1 MQNQQLDSKALQA
14 LIKMA
19 SQKLGTT
26 PERLEQ
32 QISDGSLERA
42 INNMHGSSGRI
53 LQQAM
58 KDPKS
63 AEKYLNTPGAKSI
76 YKKLGGK

>member
-1 MQNQQLDSKALQA
+1 MQQKFDDKALKA

-32 QISDGSLERA
+32 QINDGSLERA
-42 INNMHGSSGRI
+42 INKMTGDNGRI
-53 LQQAM
+53 LQNAI

-63 AEKYLNTPGAKSI
+63 AEKYLNAPGAKSI
-76 YKKLGGK
+76 YRKLGGK

>member
-1 MQNQQLDSKALQA
+1 MQQKFDDKALKA

-32 QISDGSLERA
+32 QINDGSLERA
-42 INNMHGSSGRI
+42 INKMTGDNGRI
-53 LQQAM
+53 LQNAM

-63 AEKYLNTPGAKSI
+63 AEKYLNAPGAKSI
-76 YKKLGGK
+76 YRKLGGK

>member
-1 MQNQQLDSKALQA
+1 MQQNFDDKALKA

-32 QISDGSLERA
+32 QINDGSLEKA
-42 INNMHGSSGRI
+42 INNMTGDNGRI
-53 LQQAM
+53 LQNAM
-58 KDPKS
+58 KDPKT
-63 AEKYLNTPGAKSI
+63 AEKYLNAPGAKSI
-76 YKKLGGK
+76 YRRLGGK

>member
-1 MQNQQLDSKALQA
+1 MQQKFDDKALKA

-32 QISDGSLERA
+32 QINDGSLEKA
-42 INNMHGSSGRI
+42 INQMTGDNGRI
-53 LQQAM
+53 LQNAM
-58 KDPKS
+58 KDPKT
-63 AEKYLNTPGAKSI
+63 AEKYLNAPGAKSI
-76 YKKLGGK
+76 YRRLGGK

>member
-1 MQNQQLDSKALQA
+1 MQQQFDQKALQN

-26 PERLEQ
+26 PEKLEQ
-32 QISDGSLERA
+32 QINDGSLERA
-42 INNMHGSSGRI
+42 INQMTGDNGRI
-53 LQQAM
+53 LQNAM
-58 KDPKS
+58 KDPRS
-63 AEKYLNTPGAKSI
+63 AEKYLNAPNAKSI

>member
-1 MQNQQLDSKALQA
+1 MQQNFDDKALKA

-32 QISDGSLERA
+32 QINDGSLEKA
-42 INNMHGSSGRI
+42 INQMTGDNGRI
-53 LQQAM
+53 LQNAM
-58 KDPKS
+58 KDPKT
-63 AEKYLNTPGAKSI
+63 AEKYLNAPGAKSI
-76 YKKLGGK
+76 YRRLGGK

>member
-1 MQNQQLDSKALQA
+1 MQDKQFDQKALQT

-32 QISDGSLERA
+32 QIQDGSLERA
-42 INNMHGSSGRI
+42 INNMAGDSGRI
-53 LQQAM
+53 LRQAM
-58 KDPKS
+58 KDPRS
-63 AEKYLNTPGAKSI
+63 AERYLNAPGAKSI
-76 YKKLGGK
+76 YRKLGGK

>member
-1 MQNQQLDSKALQA
+1 MQQKFDDKALKA

-32 QISDGSLERA
+32 QINDGSLEKA
-42 INNMHGSSGRI
+42 INQMTGDNGRI
-53 LQQAM
+53 LQNAM
-58 KDPKS
+58 KDPKA
-63 AEKYLNTPGAKSI
+63 AEKYLNAPGAKSI
-76 YKKLGGK
+76 YRRLGGK

>member
-1 MQNQQLDSKALQA
+1 MQQKFDDKALKA

-32 QISDGSLERA
+32 QINDGSLERA
-42 INNMHGSSGRI
+42 INKMTGDNGRI
-53 LQQAM
+53 LQNAI

-63 AEKYLNTPGAKSI
+63 AEKYLNAPGAKNI
-76 YKKLGGK
+76 YRKLGGK